1 MKIIRIAKK
10 EEIRFYDQ
18 IYSDN
23 DGEWDVPDIFEYAKE
38 NGKKVKIPIEK
49 LLNNFDPSPYEK
61 PDEIPGSPEFI
72 ERSNKS
78 DLSYPLIVIKYP
90 DGLFIADGVHR
101 LWKAR
106 DKGLKEVK
114 VYLIDH
120 LDLKNIP
127 LSSGS

>member
-49 LLNNFDPSPYEK
+49 LLNNFGPSPYEK

-78 DLSYPLIVIKYP
+78 DLSSPLIVIKYP